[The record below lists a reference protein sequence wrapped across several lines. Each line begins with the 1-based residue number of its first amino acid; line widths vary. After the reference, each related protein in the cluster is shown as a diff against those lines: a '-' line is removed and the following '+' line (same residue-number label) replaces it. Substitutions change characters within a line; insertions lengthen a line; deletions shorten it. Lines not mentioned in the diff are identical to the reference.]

1 MPLKSIGGAHEF
13 INSNKIKGFD
23 SMKKVKETFNYVVD
37 GVKGIKTKL
46 TKQELV
52 CLCIG
57 MVIACFAG
65 GVFMNDTDDE
75 TIKINEK
82 TYTVEEVQALMD
94 ERTTLQ
100 DENKQLEININD
112 LQAELNKTQQ
122 ELKEEQAKI
131 TPEVQEFIDQ
141 KEAEQKAQEEAE
153 RKAKEEEQ
161 AKKEA
166 EEKAQKE
173 AEEQAKKEAEEKA
186 KAEAEEKARIEA
198 EEKAKQEAE
207 KYNTGL
213 TYEDLAR
220 NPQANT
226 GKYVKFYGKV
236 IQVMNGD
243 NAVQYRLAVDEDY
256 DQVVLI
262 EISKSKLTNGN
273 ILEDDLITIEGM
285 FMGEF
290 EYTTVLGATRTIPGI
305 LVDNVYL
312 EN

>member
-82 TYTVEEVQALMD
+82 TYTVGEVQALMD

-161 AKKEA
+161 AKK
-166 EEKAQKE
+166 
-173 AEEQAKKEAEEKA
+173 
-186 KAEAEEKARIEA
+186 EAEEKARIEA

-290 EYTTVLGATRTIPGI
+290 ENTTVLGATRTNPGI

>member
-1 MPLKSIGGAHEF
+1 MTYNIISCKRDVVCV
-13 INSNKIKGFD
+13 KKFD
-23 SMKKVKETFNYVVD
+23 IKKVVSSKWF
-37 GVKGIKTKL
+37 KGG
-46 TKQELV
+46 
-52 CLCIG
+52 CLAIV
-57 MVIACFAG
+57 MFVG
-65 GVFMNDTDDE
+65 GCSLGCATYDDSVSVE
-75 TIKINEK
+75 NNGEFV
-82 TYTVEEVQALMD
+82 TYSSEEISNIL
-94 ERTTLQ
+94 EENGNLQ

-186 KAEAEEKARIEA
+186 KAEAEEQARIEA

-220 NPQANT
+220 NPQDNT

-236 IQVMNGD
+236 LQVMNGD
-243 NAVQYRLAVDEDY
+243 NAVQYRLAVNEDY
-256 DQVVLI
+256 DQVILI

-290 EYTTVLGATRTIPGI
+290 EYTTVLGATRTIPGV